1 MLFLFSLVAGLIAM
15 LLLFLKKTPHIDYL
29 NDISHAQYVDDMIS
43 QSVIDLKSLGQQTWK
58 TKLSITLKNLSRQL
72 GNKPLLKVIIFFI
85 IVAIIAS
92 VLNYLFFKQ
101 PLILVIL
108 IAWLLASYFAY
119 QWLINKAK
127 RDFEQAFPDVLNMMV
142 SSVSAGEGLLHSIIF
157 VGQKLDNCVAKE
169 FKIMGER
176 MQIGEP
182 VDEVLRQSCE
192 RLPYSSF
199 QFFVITLRAN
209 INRGGQ
215 LKEVITKISR
225 LLFDNRALE
234 QKKMTMTSEARMSA
248 KIVCAIPFIFLLIMR
263 LIMPENYNFIMEDS
277 SGRSVLYYLL
287 GSELIGMTIIYR
299 LLKAVK

>member
-1 MLFLFSLVAGLIAM
+1 MLSLLSLIVGLVAL
-15 LLLFLKKTPHIDYL
+15 LLLFVKRAPRIDYL
-29 NDISHAQYVDDMIS
+29 NDIRHAQYVDDMVS
-43 QSVIDLKSLGQQTWK
+43 QSVIDLKLLSHQGWK
-58 TKLSITLKNLSRQL
+58 KSLSIALKNLNRQL
-72 GNKPLLKVIIFFI
+72 GNNSLLKIILFLI
-85 IVAIIAS
+85 GISLAAGT
-92 VLNYLFFKQ
+92 LNHLFFKQ
-101 PLILVIL
+101 PLLL
-108 IAWLLASYFAY
+108 IVPSAWLLGSYFAY

-127 RDFEQAFPDVLNMMV
+127 QDFEKAFPDVLNMMV

-157 VGQKLDNCVAKE
+157 VGQRLDNCVAKE

-234 QKKMTMTSEARMSA
+234 QKKLTMTSEARMSA
-248 KIVCAIPFIFLLIMR
+248 KIVCAIPFVFLLVMR
-263 LIMPENYNFIMEDS
+263 FLMPQNYDFIMEDS
-277 SGRSVLYYLL
+277 NGRVVLYYLL
-287 GSELIGMTIIYR
+287 ISEFIGMLIIYR